1 MEKPERII
9 SPDIL
14 RPDRL
19 PPGQTPVDELPVLH
33 EGNTPDISPGEW
45 FLKITGLVERPL
57 EFSLERLQAMPRVE
71 MFGDVH
77 CVEGWSKMD
86 AIWSGLPS
94 RKILELAGPKPSAR
108 FVIVHAPGDFT
119 ANLTLEDF
127 SREDVVFAWQYGGLA
142 LDPEHGGP
150 VRLVVPHL
158 YFWKSV
164 KWVTGIELTAEDRP
178 GFWERAGYHNHG
190 DPWLEERF
198 SPERAR
204 RQNPDHKP

>member
-33 EGNTPDISPGEW
+33 EGKTPDISRGEW
-45 FLKITGLVERPL
+45 SLKITGLVERPL
-57 EFSLERLQAMPRVE
+57 EFSLEQFQAMPRVE

-86 AIWSGLPS
+86 TVWSGVSS
-94 RKILELAGPKPSAR
+94 RKILEMAGPKPSAR
-108 FVIVHAPGDFT
+108 FVIVHARGDFT
-119 ANLTLEDF
+119 ANLTMEDF

-164 KWVTGIELTAEDRP
+164 KWVTGIEFTAEDRL

-198 SPERAR
+198 GPARAR
-204 RQNPDHKP
+204 RQSSNRQP

>member
-33 EGNTPDISPGEW
+33 EGKTPDISPLEW
-45 FLKITGLVERPL
+45 SLNITGMVERPMKITL
-57 EFSLERLQAMPRVE
+57 KQLQFQPTVE
-71 MFGDVH
+71 MFADVH

-86 AIWSGLPS
+86 TVWTGVAG
-94 RKILELAGPKPSAR
+94 RRILEITKPQPSAG

-127 SREDVVFAWQYGGLA
+127 SREDVVFAWQYGAQA

-150 VRLVVPHL
+150 LRLVVPHL

-164 KWVTGIELTAEDRP
+164 KWVSGIEFCSEDRP
-178 GFWERAGYHNHG
+178 GFWEKAGYHNHG

-198 SPERAR
+198 SPEKAR
-204 RQNPDHKP
+204 QQASSDKP